1 MTETSPTP
9 GPVRTALA
17 ATGLTVLAIVVSTLV
32 GVVFLVPS
40 LALGLDVATT
50 LGLLLLTA
58 AGQLGFLLFGVAY
71 ARRRGLPVPVRLPTA
86 REAGYALAGT
96 LVALVLATGLSV
108 LLAVLDLVPG
118 SVIEESGTIDPNFF
132 LGVAVLSVLIVAPA
146 EEYLFRGVIQGRLRE
161 AFGPVGAV
169 VGSSLLFGSVH
180 LANYTGS
187 VPQVVAG
194 ALLIAGTGA
203 VLGTLYELT
212 DNLTVPIV
220 THAAYNVV
228 LAGTAYV
235 TATAV

>member
-1 MTETSPTP
+1 M
-9 GPVRTALA
+9 
-17 ATGLTVLAIVVSTLV
+17 LAIVVSTLV

-40 LALGLDVATT
+40 LALGLDVETT

-71 ARRRGLPVPVRLPTA
+71 ARRRGLPVPVRAPTA
-86 REAGYALAGT
+86 REAGYAVGAT

-108 LLAVLDLVPG
+108 LLAALDLVPG
-118 SVIEESGTIDPNFF
+118 SVIEESGRIDPNFF

-146 EEYLFRGVIQGRLRE
+146 EEYLFRGVVQGRLRE
-161 AFGPVGAV
+161 TFGPVGAV

-180 LANYTGS
+180 LTNYTGS

-194 ALLIAGTGA
+194 VLLIAGTGA
-203 VLGTLYELT
+203 VLGTLYEVT

-220 THAAYNVV
+220 THALYNVV

-235 TATAV
+235 TATAA

>member
-1 MTETSPTP
+1 MTETPTP
-9 GPVRTALA
+9 TGPVRTALTA
-17 ATGLTVLAIVVSTLV
+17 VGLTVLAIVVSTLV

-58 AGQLGFLLFGVAY
+58 AGQLGFLLFGFVY
-71 ARRRGLPVPVRLPTA
+71 ARRRGLRIPVRAPTA
-86 REAGYALAGT
+86 REAGFALAGT
-96 LVALVLATGLSV
+96 LFALVLATALSV
-108 LLAVLDLVPG
+108 LLAALDLVPG
-118 SVIEESGTIDPNFF
+118 SVIEESGSIDPNFF
-132 LGVAVLSVLIVAPA
+132 LGVAILSVLIVAPA

-161 AFGPVGAV
+161 TFGPVGAV

-180 LANYTGS
+180 LTNYTGS

-203 VLGTLYELT
+203 VLGALYEWT

-220 THAAYNVV
+220 THAVYNVV
-228 LAGTAYV
+228 LAGTAYLTT
-235 TATAV
+235 TAA